1 MLTPIVNRAPRAGV
15 GDHLKLT
22 LGAFVLA
29 LLVAQVLPTRAELLA
44 AGPHGFVSEH
54 ILVLPAT
61 PDRTWA
67 ALTDETA
74 LWWDAEHSYGGKAD
88 GFSLQAVA
96 GGCFCEHLADGG
108 SVQHMQVVQV
118 LPGRRLLMHGGL
130 GPLAQMGVAGAMS
143 FAFVPHQNG
152 TELRY
157 RYEVGGFTA
166 GGLEAI
172 APAVDAV
179 QLGQLRRLKNYL
191 TTGSPLGVE
200 P

>member
-1 MLTPIVNRAPRAGV
+1 MLTPLVSKASSAGV
-15 GDHLKLT
+15 RGALKLT
-22 LGAFVLA
+22 LGTTALA

-44 AGPHGFVSEH
+44 AGPNGFVSEH
-54 ILVLPAT
+54 VLVLPAT
-61 PDRTWA
+61 PDRTWT
-67 ALTDETA
+67 ALTDEIA

-88 GFSLQAVA
+88 GFSLEAVA
-96 GGCFCEHLADGG
+96 GGCFCEHLADGA
-108 SVQHMQVVQV
+108 SVQHMQVVQA

-157 RYEVGGFTA
+157 RYEVGGFTT
-166 GGLEAI
+166 GGLEAL

-179 QLGQLRRLKNYL
+179 QLGQLQRLKNYL
-191 TTGSPLGVE
+191 TIRSPLGVE